1 MRLFTLVVLATFDQL
16 FGVKDKAA
24 IVSLLSSPVWLLS
37 AEGSEDSSHLQRCR
51 AVPFAFF

>member
-51 AVPFAFF
+51 AVPSRP

>member
-37 AEGSEDSSHLQRCR
+37 AEDSEDSSHLQRCR